1 MSAYLPIVI
10 QLLSI
15 VGVPGLLWLAWTA
28 VAGLK
33 MRGYRTAYA
42 EALLRAVGAASAA
55 ADAAGTTLLTPNGRA
70 VGLAAGVSYMQQTV
84 GQIAAPALGIKTDA
98 DHALRIDN
106 QINAMKLQADL
117 NATALVHAE
126 DHAVRLTGED
136 MLSRHQDIPLL
147 ADYPAP

>member
-1 MSAYLPIVI
+1 MLAYLPVVL
-10 QLLSI
+10 QLMSL

-28 VAGLK
+28 VVGLK
-33 MRGYRTAYA
+33 MRGYHTAYA

-55 ADAAGTTLLTPNGRA
+55 AAAAGTTLLTPEGRA
-70 VGLAAGVSYMQQTV
+70 VGIAAGVSYMQQTV

-126 DHAVRLTGED
+126 DHAIRLTGED
-136 MLSRHQDIPLL
+136 M
-147 ADYPAP
+147 PANYRAP